1 MTAPDAFSFEEGP
14 CIPAD
19 HAGSDL
25 LPRCRGEGGDV
36 SVLFWPTGWTSTPW
50 TSVVQSAKAASR
62 ATSASRPLFRSVFD
76 LRLALLYR
84 KPDLAPVVVG
94 CHVRAEVDLHV
105 GLRCPLVARAGHPLG
120 EDTVLQP
127 LHRVGHRACAVEDRV
142 RRGGNDA
149 LFHALRAG
157 RARGGAHALD
167 EIARLSGILH
177 AFLTGDRT
185 VTILGYRSVT

>member
-19 HAGSDL
+19 HAGYDL

-105 GLRCPLVARAGHPLG
+105 GLRCPLRSPSWAP
-120 EDTVLQP
+120 T
-127 LHRVGHRACAVEDRV
+127 
-142 RRGGNDA
+142 RRGYGAAASASRRASGLRSRRPRTSRRERRA
-149 LFHALRAG
+149 LPCPPG
-157 RARGGAHALD
+157 RARPW
-167 EIARLSGILH
+167 R
-177 AFLTGDRT
+177 RP
-185 VTILGYRSVT
+185 RSR